1 MNSSD
6 RWDIIG
12 EQIMTQDTNDFRT
25 AAKTALNDPATAI
38 QGAMIAQHPRTG
50 RWDYF
55 IGGTPP
61 HDVTDGNIVKWG
73 KGYQSVS
80 IPQQL
85 AATVQSGED
94 DDGNE
99 IDLEL
104 EIDMLGMGI
113 EEGQ

>member
-1 MNSSD
+1 
-6 RWDIIG
+6 
-12 EQIMTQDTNDFRT
+12 MTTKAQFRT
-25 AAKTALNDPATAI
+25 AAKAALTDPAVAM
-38 QGAMIAQHPRTG
+38 QGAMIARHPQTG

-61 HDVTDGNIVKWG
+61 HDVISGNIAKWHTD
-73 KGYQSVS
+73 YQSVFVS
-80 IPQQL
+80 QQL

-104 EIDMLGMGI
+104 EIDQLELGI
-113 EEGQ
+113 EDGQ